1 MFKFTL
7 SIIFTILV
15 TNLYA
20 QFKVTG
26 KITDHTGKPL
36 SLAIITLQQPGVKTS
51 GAVSDSSGYYQISNL
66 KTGWSLTTFELCS
79 LPGHH
84 HKVCATGVIIYINDK
99 KKVLSGF
106 NKSGRPRT
114 LVYPLVITLA
124 SAASSIKTVSNKV
137 IS

>member
-1 MFKFTL
+1 VAGNTVWDVLEKTPL
-7 SIIFTILV
+7 VHASEDGSI
-15 TNLYA
+15 
-20 QFKVTG
+20 
-26 KITDHTGKPL
+26 
-36 SLAIITLQQPGVKTS
+36 
-51 GAVSDSSGYYQISNL
+51 AVSG
-66 KTGWSLTTFELCS
+66 T
-79 LPGHH
+79 
-84 HKVCATGVIIYINDK
+84 TGVIIYINDK